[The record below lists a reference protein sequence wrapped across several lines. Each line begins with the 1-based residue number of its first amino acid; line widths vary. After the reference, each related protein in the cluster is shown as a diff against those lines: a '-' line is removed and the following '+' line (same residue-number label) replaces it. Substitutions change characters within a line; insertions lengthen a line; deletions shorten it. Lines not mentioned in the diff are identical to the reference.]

1 MLEVITI
8 DGPSGSGKSTV
19 SKALALKLNYSYLD
33 TGAMYRAFA
42 LEVLNKGFENDK
54 ERYIQLLKDF
64 HIRFSYNNDG
74 SQRVFCNDKDVTEL
88 IRTPEVSMWAS
99 TISKEK
105 EVRERMGYLQRKMGE
120 AGKLVAEGRDMGT
133 VVFKDAFAKFF
144 LFATPEIR
152 ALRRYKELLEKNIS
166 VNYQEVLEDIK
177 RRDDQDSN
185 RELAP
190 LRPAEDAVLI
200 DSSNLTVEEVVN
212 KIYIIVLEKRKL
224 WKSM

>member
-105 EVRERMGYLQRKMGE
+105 EVRDRMGYLQRKMGE

>member
-19 SKALALKLNYSYLD
+19 SKTLALKLNYSYLD

-54 ERYIQLLKDF
+54 EKYLLLLRDF
-64 HIRFSYNNDG
+64 DIKFAYNSDG
-74 SQRVFCNDKDVTEL
+74 SQRIFCNGKDVTNQ

-105 EVRERMGYLQRKMGE
+105 EVREKMGYLQRKIGE
-120 AGKLVAEGRDMGT
+120 AGKVVAEGRDMGT

-144 LFATPEIR
+144 LFASAEVR
-152 ALRRYKELLEKNIS
+152 ALRRYKELLERNI
-166 VNYQEVLEDIK
+166 NTKYEEVLEDIK
-177 RRDDQDSN
+177 KRDEQDSN
-185 RELAP
+185 RAIAP
-190 LRPAEDAVLI
+190 LKPADDAVLI
-200 DSSNLTVEEVVN
+200 DSSELTVEEVVE
-212 KIYIIVLEKRKL
+212 KMYKVVMEKRKL
-224 WKSM
+224 WKFI

>member
-64 HIRFSYNNDG
+64 HIKFSYNNDG
-74 SQRVFCNDKDVTEL
+74 SQRIFCNDKDVTEL

-166 VNYQEVLEDIK
+166 VIYQEVLEDIK

>member
-64 HIRFSYNNDG
+64 HIKFSYNNDG
-74 SQRVFCNDKDVTEL
+74 SQRIFCNDKDVTEL

>member
-64 HIRFSYNNDG
+64 HIKFSYNNDG